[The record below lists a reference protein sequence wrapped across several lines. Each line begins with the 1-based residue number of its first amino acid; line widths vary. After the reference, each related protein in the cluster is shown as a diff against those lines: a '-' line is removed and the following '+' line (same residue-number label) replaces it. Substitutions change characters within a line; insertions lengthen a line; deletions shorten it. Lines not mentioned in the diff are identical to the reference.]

1 MNHAQRKSLTSKIGT
16 VMLALNPITE
26 NWEKGKV
33 TGTYHREK
41 IGDFDIGLVID
52 FRNHSSVEVN
62 QKQID
67 DTVTYHNLSQ
77 YKSKN
82 DYAYYDR
89 TGKLQITEKQSRNST
104 PSDELRMIGYLR
116 KIRPIHEL
124 DDYVRES
131 ISELI

>member
-1 MNHAQRKSLTSKIGT
+1 MNHAQRKSLTSKVGT
-16 VMLALNPITE
+16 VMLALNPATE
-26 NWEKGKV
+26 NWEKGKA

-52 FRNHSSVEVN
+52 FGTGGVEIN

-67 DTVTYHNLSQ
+67 DTVIFHDLSQ

-89 TGKLQITEKQSRNST
+89 TGNLQIIEKQSRNAF

-116 KIRPIHEL
+116 KFRPTRDL
-124 DDYVRES
+124 DYYVRES
-131 ISELI
+131 IDI